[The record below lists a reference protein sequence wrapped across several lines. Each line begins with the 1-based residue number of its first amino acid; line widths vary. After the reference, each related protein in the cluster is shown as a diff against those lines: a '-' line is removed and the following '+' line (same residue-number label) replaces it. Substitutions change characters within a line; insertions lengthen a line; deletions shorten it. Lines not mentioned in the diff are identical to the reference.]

1 MEGFG
6 TRWRRTLVMTRKR
19 WGPQARRE
27 RFACVLP
34 VAALAVFA
42 AADVAAQVPSL
53 PADPASADSP
63 VHRLRQRGSTVLR
76 ASAWSQSWLAALPAL
91 VGDGGPR
98 AGRGEVLAPGL
109 PGALAL
115 ERVADRVP
123 GGKWFVPQSD
133 VRLEPGLAMA
143 ASVVVPGAGQ
153 FLLGNDRWVPYVA
166 LEIWGWISF
175 FERRA
180 RARSLARNYRDL
192 AWYVARRV
200 SVGERRDT
208 VFEYY
213 EEMTHYAAS
222 GTWDSDPGAAGVQ
235 PELDGRTFNGDLW
248 DLSRSLFFP
257 GGFNYQPGSAPYE
270 QALAYYLRNAMPP
283 TFTWAWGD
291 SFLEQQSFREL
302 IRRSDEAYRSSTQF
316 LGLMLANH
324 VVSAVDAL
332 VIGRLQGGSSESRFR
347 IGSEFEPTV
356 HRVPRLRIAASWRW

>member
-1 MEGFG
+1 MF
-6 TRWRRTLVMTRKR
+6 VMTRQR
-19 WGPQARRE
+19 WATPAGRQHFAR
-27 RFACVLP
+27 VLP

-42 AADVAAQVPSL
+42 VADVAAQVPSRS
-53 PADPASADSP
+53 PDPASADSP
-63 VHRLRQRGSTVLR
+63 VHRLRQPGSMVLR
-76 ASAWSQSWLAALPAL
+76 ASAWSHEWMVALPAL
-91 VGDGGPR
+91 VGDGGPGS
-98 AGRGEVLAPGL
+98 GRGEVLAPGL
-109 PGALAL
+109 PEALAL
-115 ERVADRVP
+115 ASVADRGP
-123 GGKWFVPQSD
+123 GGTWFAPQSD

-166 LEIWGWISF
+166 LEIWGWISI

-180 RARSLARNYRDL
+180 RARSLARDYRDL

-208 VFEYY
+208 IFEYY

-222 GTWDSDPGAAGVQ
+222 GTWDSDPEAAGVQ

-316 LGLMLANH
+316 LGLLLANH

-332 VIGRLQGGSSESRFR
+332 VIGRLQGGSSESHFR
-347 IGSEFEPTV
+347 IGSEFEPTG